1 MGGRKKI
8 RIIPR
13 ILMNVRRY
21 ENTKK
26 LPKQCRCQMHKAKIN
41 GTQVGENTMN
51 RKLSTR
57 VCSTYYDVI
66 CEAKECSKYPVQG
79 QGGMIPRGMIKM
91 DRPHKNTHNATF

>member
-1 MGGRKKI
+1 M
-8 RIIPR
+8 
-13 ILMNVRRY
+13 Y
-21 ENTKK
+21 
-26 LPKQCRCQMHKAKIN
+26 KAKIS

-79 QGGMIPRGMIKM
+79 QGGKTLGGIIKVDM
-91 DRPHKNTHNATF
+91 SAQKHT